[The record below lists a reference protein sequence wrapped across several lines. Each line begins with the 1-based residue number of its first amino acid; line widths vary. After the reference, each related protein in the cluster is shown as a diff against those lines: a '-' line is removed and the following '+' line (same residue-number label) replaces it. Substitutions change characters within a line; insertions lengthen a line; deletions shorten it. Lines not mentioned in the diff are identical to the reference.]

1 MVLSF
6 ITPYGGIEVVQDG
19 ETVEIDLQYLVDVI
33 KKLAGLF
40 RIERQSSV
48 GTLPDGSYINRV
60 SDSNGELT
68 WPEYDWP
75 LPVRQYGSIVN
86 FTVFDGFSN
95 SDTFI
100 ISWYHYTNNQKVRSK
115 NNTLAIHLLFL
126 VSSSSLSIR
135 RILRTIFYNFY
146 TPKGNFFLYLGK
158 SCR

>member
-19 ETVEIDLQYLVDVI
+19 ETIEIDLQYLVDVI

-60 SDSNGELT
+60 SGSNGELT

-100 ISWYHYTNNQKVRSK
+100 ISWYHYTNNQEHGIKVRVRIDKIGATDSVLGSGK
-115 NNTLAIHLLFL
+115 TLFMWYLVGPNN
-126 VSSSSLSIR
+126 
-135 RILRTIFYNFY
+135 
-146 TPKGNFFLYLGK
+146 
-158 SCR
+158 